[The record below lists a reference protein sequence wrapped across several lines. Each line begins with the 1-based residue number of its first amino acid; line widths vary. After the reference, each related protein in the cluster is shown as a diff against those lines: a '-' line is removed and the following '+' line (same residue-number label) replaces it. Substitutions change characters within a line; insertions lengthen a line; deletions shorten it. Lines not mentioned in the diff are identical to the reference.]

1 MSAPAHT
8 SSPQQAR
15 GAQARLPWW
24 GVALPVIA
32 FVALFLVVLHP
43 AEAQAATGDPA
54 VGDFLGR
61 LKETLMFRI
70 P

>member
-8 SSPQQAR
+8 RSPQQAR
-15 GAQARLPWW
+15 DAGTRLPWW
-24 GVALPVIA
+24 GVVLPVIA
-32 FVALFLVVLHP
+32 FVALLMIVLHP
-43 AEAQAATGDPA
+43 AEAHATTGDPA

-61 LKETLMFRI
+61 LKEALMFRI